1 MRARCLL
8 GQRVRQGQRRRGTDV
23 AGVAVMAEMVPVVM
37 EDAGSVWTPEAS
49 ERGWEEAVRAQLK

>member
-1 MRARCLL
+1 MPAWAE
-8 GQRVRQGQRRRGTDV
+8 GKTGTEEEGTDV

-49 ERGWEEAVRAQLK
+49 ERG

>member
-8 GQRVRQGQRRRGTDV
+8 GQRVRQGQRRRGMDV

-49 ERGWEEAVRAQLK
+49 ERG